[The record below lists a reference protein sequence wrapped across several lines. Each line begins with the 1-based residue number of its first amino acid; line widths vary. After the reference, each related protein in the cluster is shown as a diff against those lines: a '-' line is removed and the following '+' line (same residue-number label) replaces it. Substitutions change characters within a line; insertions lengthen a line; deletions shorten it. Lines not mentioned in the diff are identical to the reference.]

1 MDRSSV
7 PDVVHSLWIGEI
19 GPIEEICLRSF
30 VRSGFQFNLWSYAA
44 IAIDI
49 PGVVICRAE
58 DILPHRL
65 VDEFRYENSTSKSP
79 FSNIFRYRLLAD
91 LGGIWVDMD
100 NVCLRPFKA
109 ESEYVFPSL
118 SGPHQLDRENAEDG
132 GIQVD
137 SWFIKAPAGSPLMEH
152 CFAAGFEHRGKLP
165 SWGTMGPALLNEGV
179 RRFGLREFAAE
190 SFMPINWHYAYR
202 YPKDRPKFKAFF
214 ETHRPTSWTAHLYR
228 EILSV
233 EGLLDMTKV
242 HPSSVL
248 AGLFREFG
256 VKYC

>member
-1 MDRSSV
+1 MDGPV
-7 PDVVHSLWIGEI
+7 PAVVHSLWIGEI
-19 GPIEEICLRSF
+19 GPIEELCLRSF
-30 VRSGFQFNLWSYAA
+30 VRNGFQVRLWTYTPLS
-44 IAIDI
+44 IDI
-49 PGVVICRAE
+49 PGVVPSRAD
-58 DILPHRL
+58 DILARSL

-100 NVCLRPFKA
+100 NVCLRPFEA

-118 SGPHQLDRENAEDG
+118 SAPHQRDPEIAEDG
-132 GIQVD
+132 GVQID

-152 CFAAGFEHRGKLP
+152 CFATGFEYRGKLP
-165 SWGTMGPALLNEGV
+165 PWGTMGPVLLNEGV

-190 SFMPINWHYAYR
+190 SFMPINWHYAHR
-202 YPKDRPKFKAFF
+202 YPVERKRFKAFF

-228 EILSV
+228 EILSI
-233 EGLLDMTKV
+233 EGLLDMTRV

-256 VKYC
+256 VKYL